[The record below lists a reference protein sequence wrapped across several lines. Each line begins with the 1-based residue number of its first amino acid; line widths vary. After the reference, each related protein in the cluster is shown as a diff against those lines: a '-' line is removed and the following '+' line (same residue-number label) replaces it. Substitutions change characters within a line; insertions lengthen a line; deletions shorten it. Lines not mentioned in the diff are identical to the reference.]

1 MSVKMMKNKKVNKR
15 NLVRV
20 LTLVLCFVL
29 LYQCHIVTYAYTE
42 EEKEA
47 AKQWLIQHGYSPDRG
62 GANQAYQDYL
72 NGKFDGEDLKGEG
85 NQDDSQAPG
94 NQQNPDENQAPG
106 TSQGIDETPNQGAA
120 DSGVS
125 TDGDEESSVQGDSEE
140 DEDSEDEK
148 DSKNKNDKN
157 KNDKNKNDKNKQ
169 DKNKDATKEDGV
181 LPGDG
186 EQPQVGT
193 GLPDAEQNTVD
204 DVVGDV
210 LDGEMTAEQEADFM
224 MFIATQVVNEGKK
237 PIDEEE
243 RAKYQAELYEKSLV
257 NTDMVSGNDID
268 DNKVGEN
275 KTGTTSEESSK
286 STFFSW
292 VVISVLV
299 LCVLGGVIV
308 FIIKKR

>member
-1 MSVKMMKNKKVNKR
+1 MSSNGNRKLLRGIM
-15 NLVRV
+15 V
-20 LTLVLCFVL
+20 LASFILCFTIL
-29 LYQCHIVTYAYTE
+29 IKCEMVTYAYTD

-47 AKQWLIQHGYSPDRG
+47 AKQWLIQYGYSPDRG

-257 NTDMVSGNDID
+257 NTDLVSGNDVD
-268 DNKVGEN
+268 DDHVGEN
-275 KTGTTSEESSK
+275 KTGTTLEETPK
-286 STFFSW
+286 STLYNW
-292 VVISVLV
+292 IIISVLA
-299 LCVLGGVIV
+299 LCVLGGVSI